1 VQYIGKLDINKL
13 GKYKNN
19 IITDKVIITEERI
32 KHIKEHHPGDYEN
45 YSMYIQDIIK
55 NPDYILND
63 NKNIDTILCMK
74 TIKIVQKNIQVVI
87 RLNTNKKDIGKQ
99 NSILTLWKVKNKT
112 YEQLIRNKE
121 IIWNCLDKDE

>member
-1 VQYIGKLDINKL
+1 MQYIGKLDINKL

-19 IITDKVIITEERI
+19 IITDEVIITEERI